1 MVKYLNKY
9 RIESCRMQN
18 WDYGWNASYFIT
30 ICTKNRRKY
39 FGEIIEKQ
47 MQYSPLGIIA
57 DLLWHEIYYHSPN
70 IEPGPFVV
78 MPNHVHGILIITVDG
93 FNHDVINRP
102 NNDVEQNAGL
112 DDAGLDNVETRHAL
126 SLQQQQQSQQPHPQQ
141 NQQQPQPPQQPPQ
154 QQSQQQPQ
162 QQQQP
167 IIPKTPGQKRFQNQG
182 KNTISSIIGGYK
194 SAVSR
199 HAHRLGFEF
208 QWQDRFWDHVIRDN
222 AESERIQN
230 YIINNPS
237 KWHEDNF
244 FKT

>member
-1 MVKYLNKY
+1 
-9 RIESCRMQN
+9 
-18 WDYGWNASYFIT
+18 
-30 ICTKNRRKY
+30 
-39 FGEIIEKQ
+39 
-47 MQYSPLGIIA
+47 
-57 DLLWHEIYYHSPN
+57 
-70 IEPGPFVV
+70 
-78 MPNHVHGILIITVDG
+78 
-93 FNHDVINRP
+93 
-102 NNDVEQNAGL
+102 
-112 DDAGLDNVETRHAL
+112 L
-126 SLQQQQQSQQPHPQQ
+126 SLQQQQQSQQPQPQQ